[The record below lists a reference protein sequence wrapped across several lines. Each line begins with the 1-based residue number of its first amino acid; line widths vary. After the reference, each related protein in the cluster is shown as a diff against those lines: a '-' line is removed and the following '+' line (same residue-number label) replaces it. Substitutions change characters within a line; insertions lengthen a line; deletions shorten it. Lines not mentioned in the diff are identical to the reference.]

1 VTEKHYDVVVLGR
14 SLGAL
19 VTAALLARR
28 DFRVLLLGQGARP
41 ASYRWRRHVL
51 KRRAFTM
58 LFASSP
64 VWRRVLVELAQTQTF
79 RRRALPID
87 PMVQVLLDGHRVEL
101 PPDAKLFEREIERE
115 FPEVRRVIDELYG
128 RLSSINTAIDAVFE
142 REAIWPP
149 GTFWERR
156 RAARL
161 VSALPLAHPEP
172 GADLFADFSPGHA
185 YRTLASALV
194 GFASHAAVESV
205 PPLASARLQGAWSR
219 GVFAMT
225 RAEDELCEFLLER
238 IEAHGGGCRLAERVS
253 SLRIEGG
260 AAAGVLI
267 DGDAA
272 PIGASFVVSDGGGE
286 QLAELS
292 AGQGVYKRAERE
304 WPEVAPSHGRFVVSI
319 VVRTAGLPEPLG
331 REIVIAPTSGPETF
345 GAPMERGL
353 SLHVVRG
360 DPAAEPEAPLESRG
374 ESLLVVEA
382 LVPWSPGAEPLD
394 GIGRERV
401 IETLRRCLPF
411 IDRHLVVVDSP
422 HDGRPL
428 WAFDPDSPGGPRRE
442 IERIHLQGS
451 SVSREPM
458 QPVWRLDHPGF
469 LSLAGEPVRG
479 PIPRTLLVGSTVL
492 PALGQEGELLAAWSA
507 ANLVT
512 RADGQKERIRRVMW
526 NKVELG

>member
-1 VTEKHYDVVVLGR
+1 LTEKHYDVVVLGR

-28 DFRVLLLGQGARP
+28 DFRVLLVGQGARSP
-41 ASYRWRRHVL
+41 SYRWGRHVL

-64 VWRRVLVELAQTQTF
+64 PWRRVLVELAQTQTF

-128 RLSSINTAIDAVFE
+128 RLSSINAAVDTAFEHDAV
-142 REAIWPP
+142 WPP

-161 VSALPLAHPEP
+161 VSGLPLAHPEP
-172 GADLFADFSPGHA
+172 GADLLADFSPGHA
-185 YRTLASALV
+185 YRLLASSLV
-194 GFASHAAVESV
+194 GFASHASLESV
-205 PPLASARLQGAWSR
+205 PPLASARLHGAWSR
-219 GVFAMT
+219 GVFAMP
-225 RAEDELCEFLLER
+225 RGEDELSEFLLER
-238 IEAHGGGCRLAERVS
+238 IEAHGGGCLLAEKVSRVQ
-253 SLRIEGG
+253 IEGG
-260 AAAGVLI
+260 AAVGVLV

-272 PIGASFVVSDGGGE
+272 PIGAGFIVSDGGGE

-304 WPEVAPSHGRFVVSI
+304 WPELAASHGRFVVSI
-319 VVRTAGLPEPLG
+319 VVRSEGLPLPLG
-331 REIVIAPTSGPETF
+331 REVVIAPGPD
-345 GAPMERGL
+345 ERRL
-353 SLHVVRG
+353 ALHVVRC
-360 DPAAEPEAPLESRG
+360 DPAAEPESTAEARG
-374 ESLLVVEA
+374 ETLLVAEA

-394 GIGRERV
+394 GIARERV
-401 IETLRRCLPF
+401 MDVLRRCLPF
-411 IDRHLVVVDSP
+411 IDRHILVVDSP

-428 WAFDPDSPGGPRRE
+428 WAYDPDAPGSPRRE
-442 IERIHLQGS
+442 VERIHLQGA

-458 QPVWRLDHPGF
+458 QPQWRLEHPGF
-469 LSLAGEPVRG
+469 LALAGEPVRG

-507 ANLVT
+507 AQLIT

>member
-41 ASYRWRRHVL
+41 PSYRWGRHVL
-51 KRRAFTM
+51 RRRAFTM

-64 VWRRVLVELAQTQTF
+64 AWRRVLVELAQTQTF

-87 PMVQVLLDGHRVEL
+87 PMVQVLLDQHRVEL

-128 RLSSINTAIDAVFE
+128 RLSSVNAAVDAVFE
-142 REAIWPP
+142 RDAIWPP

-156 RAARL
+156 RASRL
-161 VSALPLAHPEP
+161 VSGLPLAHPEP
-172 GADLFADFSPGHA
+172 GADLLADFAPGHA

-194 GFASHAAVESV
+194 AFASHAAVESV
-205 PPLASARLQGAWSR
+205 PPLAAARLHGAWSR

-225 RAEDELCEFLLER
+225 RGEDELGEFLLER
-238 IEAHGGGCRLAERVS
+238 IEAHGGGCRLVERVS

-260 AAAGVLI
+260 SAAGVLV

-304 WPEVAPSHGRFVVSI
+304 WPELAPSHGRFVVSI
-319 VVRTAGLPEPLG
+319 VVRSAGLPEPLG
-331 REIVIAPTSGPETF
+331 REIVAVPGD
-345 GAPMERGL
+345 GGL
-353 SLHVVRG
+353 PLHIVRC
-360 DPAAEPEAPLESRG
+360 DPAAEPDAPSEARG
-374 ESLLVVEA
+374 ESLLVAEA
-382 LVPWSPGAEPLD
+382 LVPWSSSAEPLD
-394 GIGRERV
+394 GIARERAL
-401 IETLRRCLPF
+401 ETLRRCLPF
-411 IDRHLVVVDSP
+411 IDRHILVVDSP

-428 WAFDPDSPGGPRRE
+428 WAFDPDAPGAPRRE
-442 IERIHLQGS
+442 IERIHLQGG
-451 SVSREPM
+451 SVAREPM

-469 LSLAGEPVRG
+469 LALAGEPVRG

-507 ANLVT
+507 ANLIT
-512 RADGQKERIRRVMW
+512 RVDGQKERIRRVMW